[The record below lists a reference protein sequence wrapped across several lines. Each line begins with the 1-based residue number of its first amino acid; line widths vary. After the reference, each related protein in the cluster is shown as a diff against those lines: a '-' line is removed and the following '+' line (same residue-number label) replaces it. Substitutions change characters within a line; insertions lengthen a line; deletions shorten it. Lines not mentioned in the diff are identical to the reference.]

1 MHRRHFLTTL
11 AAAGTFGSA
20 AHAFDDAFGGRLQVG
35 AYYPVRV
42 NQNGDSTRIDH
53 LVVTDGSVSLSLD
66 WSSGAALYPENRFDL
81 SGLQGV
87 IGDLFRTPFRVRW
100 RRAQPLGHV
109 ELNAGRNMLI
119 ARVADAG
126 RLAGSQ
132 ATLGAGQHSW
142 DLPGRFAPGT
152 APAEGRAVGAARLEA
167 DGRLL
172 IDLPQMVA
180 QF

>member
-1 MHRRHFLTTL
+1 MHRRHFLTSL
-11 AAAGTFGSA
+11 AAAGTIGSG
-20 AHAFDDAFGGRLQVG
+20 AHALGRQFGNRLVAG

-42 NQNGDSTRIDH
+42 NQNGDSARIDH
-53 LVVTDGSVSLSLD
+53 VVVTDGSVSLSID
-66 WSSGAALYPENRFDL
+66 WSSGAPLFPENRFDL
-81 SGLQGV
+81 SGLDGV
-87 IGDLFRTPFRVRW
+87 VGDLFRTPFRVRW
-100 RRAQPLGHV
+100 LRAQPLGHV

-126 RLAGSQ
+126 RLTGAQ
-132 ATLGAGQHSW
+132 ATLGAGPHSW
-142 DLPGRFAPGT
+142 DLPGRFAPGS
-152 APAEGRAVGAARLEA
+152 APAEGRPAGAARMEA

>member
-1 MHRRHFLTTL
+1 MHRRHFLTSL
-11 AAAGTFGSA
+11 AAAGTIGSA
-20 AHAFDDAFGGRLQVG
+20 AQAQGLHFDDRLVAG

-42 NQNGDSTRIDH
+42 NQNGDSARIDH
-53 LVVTDGSVSLSLD
+53 VVVTDGSVSLSLD
-66 WSSGAALYPENRFDL
+66 WSSGAPLYLEDRFDL
-81 SGLQGV
+81 SGLNGV

-100 RRAQPLGHV
+100 QQAEPMGHV
-109 ELNAGRNMLI
+109 EINPGRNMLI

-126 RLAGSQ
+126 RLAGAQ
-132 ATLGAGQHSW
+132 ATLGAGSHSW

-152 APAEGRAVGAARLEA
+152 APAEGRAAGAARLGV